1 MYVIEGQKTY
11 VIQQMFYKH
20 RGWKD
25 YMDFTGRTDAIDSLF
40 ELKKRAALQRY
51 GVRPSFR
58 LVSRKTS
65 KKTVTEKI
73 DIE

>member
-1 MYVIEGQKTY
+1 MTKTY
-11 VIQQMFYKH
+11 VVQQLFYKH

-25 YMDFTGRTDAIDSLF
+25 YRDFAERLAAIDSLF

-58 LVSRKTS
+58 LVSRKVFTKS
-65 KKTVTEKI
+65 KTTAEKV
-73 DIE
+73 EVE